1 MISTNERSTTG
12 TNKKISVIMGVYNQN
27 NFRILFDAVNSILNQ
42 TYSNFE
48 FLIYNDGSNPEV
60 SEELLRLS
68 RLDKRIRILSSAEN
82 HGLAYALNVCIDNA
96 DGEYIARMDDDDISL
111 PDRFEKQINFLENNP
126 QYSWC
131 GTSALLFDNSGI
143 WGRRIMVG
151 IPEAA
156 DYLRYSPYIHPSVM
170 FRSDAL
176 RKAGGYHSSVRT
188 LRCEDYELFMRM
200 TMDGYKGF
208 NLQLPLFMYR
218 EDINNVHR
226 RKLRFRIDETRLR
239 LCYFRKLGILFPFGW
254 IYVLRPLAGFF
265 IPDFLLHHIK
275 RNETA

>member
-1 MISTNERSTTG
+1 
-12 TNKKISVIMGVYNQN
+12 
-27 NFRILFDAVNSILNQ
+27 
-42 TYSNFE
+42 
-48 FLIYNDGSNPEV
+48 
-60 SEELLRLS
+60 
-68 RLDKRIRILSSAEN
+68 
-82 HGLAYALNVCIDNA
+82 
-96 DGEYIARMDDDDISL
+96 
-111 PDRFEKQINFLENNP
+111 
-126 QYSWC
+126 
-131 GTSALLFDNSGI
+131 
-143 WGRRIMVG
+143 MVE

-218 EDINNVHR
+218 EDINTVHR

-239 LCYFRKLGILFPFGW
+239 LCYFRKLGILFPYGW

>member
-1 MISTNERSTTG
+1 
-12 TNKKISVIMGVYNQN
+12 MGVYNQN

-68 RLDKRIRILSSAEN
+68 GLDKRIRILSSAEN

-131 GTSALLFDNSGI
+131 GTSALLFDNNGT
-143 WGRRIMVG
+143 WGRRIMAE

-170 FRSDAL
+170 FRADVL
-176 RKAGGYHSSVRT
+176 RKVCGYHSSAGT

-208 NLQLPLFMYR
+208 NLQTPLFMYR
-218 EDINNVHR
+218 EDINTVHR
-226 RKLRFRIDETRLR
+226 RKLRFRIDEMRLR

-275 RNETA
+275 RNEIS

>member
-27 NFRILFDAVNSILNQ
+27 NFRILFDAVNSILSQ

-68 RLDKRIRILSSAEN
+68 GLDKRIRILSSAEN

-131 GTSALLFDNSGI
+131 GTSALLFDNNGT
-143 WGRRIMVG
+143 WGRRIMAE

-170 FRSDAL
+170 FRADVL
-176 RKAGGYHSSVRT
+176 RKVCGYHSSAGT

-208 NLQLPLFMYR
+208 NLQTPLFMYR
-218 EDINNVHR
+218 EDINTVHR
-226 RKLRFRIDETRLR
+226 RKLRFRIDEMRLR

-265 IPDFLLHHIK
+265 IPDILLHHIK
-275 RNETA
+275 RNEIS